1 MTQETETISP
11 EMQQQMDEINKILNT
26 PIIDT
31 TMALNII
38 INAVQICYEKS
49 DIFNDLDKAL
59 IAKSLN
65 SFQEKI
71 KLGNDFLIK
80 VI

>member
-59 IAKSLN
+59 IAKALN